1 MAMNRRGFLV
11 AVPVLAAAG
20 LACTPGAEKG
30 AGFGYR
36 ELAKN
41 QAASGRK
48 ETILVFMPD
57 TTQTREVW
65 SGMRDELGEEFNL
78 VAVEV
83 PGRGAST
90 SIAEGMRRHRPSV
103 VVLMNNPT
111 VAGYRDYQLQA
122 RDRNFPP
129 ALIVMTSFLEGSSVG
144 VSAASGISYEVPL
157 ITVVTNLRK
166 LMTSTIDRVGVV
178 ARAPLTRFVQRQ
190 AALARREQITVDV
203 EYVSAN
209 PNPSELKRALR
220 QLKNRVGAL
229 WILNDDR
236 LLTRNL
242 IASAWLPALDERPW
256 VPSIVGAASLVSA
269 AQSFGTFAVLPD
281 HAALGVQTANR
292 IFDIADN
299 DWRLPDGPQVE
310 LPLSTT
316 TTVDLIQARERFALR
331 EDALAQ
337 VDRILK

>member
-1 MAMNRRGFLV
+1 MAMNRRGFLITL
-11 AVPVLAAAG
+11 PLAAAG
-20 LACTPGAEKG
+20 VACTPAAEKSG
-30 AGFGYR
+30 GFAYR

-41 QAASGRK
+41 RATSGRK

-65 SGMRDELGEEFNL
+65 SGMRDELGEEFDL

-83 PGRGAST
+83 PGRGASS

-111 VAGYRDYQLQA
+111 VAGYREYQHHA
-122 RDRNFPP
+122 VEKDFPP
-129 ALIVMTSFLEGSSVG
+129 ALIVMTSFLEGASMG
-144 VSAASGISYEVPL
+144 VTSASGISYEVPL

-166 LMTSTIDRVGVV
+166 LMSSAIERVGVV
-178 ARAPLTRFVQRQ
+178 ARAPLARFVQRQ
-190 AALARREQITVDV
+190 AALAQREQIAVEV
-203 EYVSAN
+203 EYVGVD

-242 IASAWLPALDERPW
+242 IESAWLPALDERPW

-269 AQSFGTFAVLPD
+269 AHSFGTFAVLPD

-299 DWRLPDGPQVE
+299 DWQLPDGPQVD

>member
-1 MAMNRRGFLV
+1 MAMNRRGFLI
-11 AVPVLAAAG
+11 ALPVLTAAG
-20 LACTPGAEKG
+20 LACTPAADKG
-30 AGFGYR
+30 GFAYR

-41 QAASGRK
+41 QATSGRK

-83 PGRGAST
+83 PGRGASAP
-90 SIAEGMRRHRPSV
+90 IAEGMRRHRPSV

-111 VAGYRDYQLQA
+111 VAGYRDYQQKA
-122 RDRNFPP
+122 VDKNFPP
-129 ALIVMTSFLEGSSVG
+129 ALIVMTSFLEGASMG

-166 LMTSTIDRVGVV
+166 LMSSTIDRVGVV

-190 AALARREQITVDV
+190 AALARREQIAVDV
-203 EYVSAN
+203 EYVSVN

-220 QLKNRVGAL
+220 QLKSRVGAL

-269 AQSFGTFAVLPD
+269 AHSFGTFAVLPD

-299 DWRLPDGPQVE
+299 DWQLPDGPQVE

-316 TTVDLIQARERFALR
+316 TTVDLVQARERFALR